1 MQKRQNLPIVCG
13 TLVVI
18 NVIVYLICTFTGDLL
33 YNIGELDA
41 VAVLRYGEYGRI
53 LSSTF
58 LHAGI
63 EHLFN
68 NMVILFFLGAMIEK
82 VTGHLQFL
90 ILYLLSG
97 IGANICSLIYK
108 VIAMERIASVGASG
122 AIFGLDGV
130 LLAWI
135 LLDRRSMPDVTPKR
149 VILMIALSLYNGFT
163 AAERG
168 QCSACGRAFDR
179 FPGRG
184 IALYDKKAKKKSRGV
199 DLNINIYYGGRGIID
214 DPTIY
219 VINKMQEVLEELRVH
234 VERYNL
240 YDGKTNITTL
250 PQTLKEADGIILA
263 TTVEW
268 YGIGGYMQQFLDA
281 CWLYGDKEAI
291 AGIYMC
297 PVVMSTTYGER
308 EGKLTWLRHGRFW
321 VDCPAVE
328 SADI

>member
-135 LLDRRSMPDVTPKR
+135 LLDRRSI
-149 VILMIALSLYNGFT
+149 ILMIALSLYNGFT
-163 AAERG
+163 AQNVDNAAHVG
-168 QCSACGRAFDR
+168 GLLTGFLAG
-179 FPGRG
+179 
-184 IALYDKKAKKKSRGV
+184 ALLCMIRKQKR
-199 DLNINIYYGGRGIID
+199 NR
-214 DPTIY
+214 
-219 VINKMQEVLEELRVH
+219 EV
-234 VERYNL
+234 
-240 YDGKTNITTL
+240 
-250 PQTLKEADGIILA
+250 
-263 TTVEW
+263 
-268 YGIGGYMQQFLDA
+268 
-281 CWLYGDKEAI
+281 
-291 AGIYMC
+291 
-297 PVVMSTTYGER
+297 
-308 EGKLTWLRHGRFW
+308 
-321 VDCPAVE
+321 
-328 SADI
+328 

>member
-122 AIFGLDGV
+122 AIFGLDGG

-135 LLDRRSMPDVTPKR
+135 LLDLTPKR

-163 AAERG
+163 AQNVDNAAHVG
-168 QCSACGRAFDR
+168 GLLTGFLAG
-179 FPGRG
+179 
-184 IALYDKKAKKKSRGV
+184 ALLCMIRKQKR
-199 DLNINIYYGGRGIID
+199 NR
-214 DPTIY
+214 
-219 VINKMQEVLEELRVH
+219 EV
-234 VERYNL
+234 
-240 YDGKTNITTL
+240 
-250 PQTLKEADGIILA
+250 
-263 TTVEW
+263 
-268 YGIGGYMQQFLDA
+268 
-281 CWLYGDKEAI
+281 
-291 AGIYMC
+291 
-297 PVVMSTTYGER
+297 
-308 EGKLTWLRHGRFW
+308 
-321 VDCPAVE
+321 
-328 SADI
+328 

>member
-58 LHAGI
+58 LHAG
-63 EHLFN
+63 

-163 AAERG
+163 AQNVDNAAHVG
-168 QCSACGRAFDR
+168 GLLTGFAAG
-179 FPGRG
+179 
-184 IALYDKKAKKKSRGV
+184 ALLCALRRRKR
-199 DLNINIYYGGRGIID
+199 NR
-214 DPTIY
+214 
-219 VINKMQEVLEELRVH
+219 EV
-234 VERYNL
+234 
-240 YDGKTNITTL
+240 
-250 PQTLKEADGIILA
+250 
-263 TTVEW
+263 
-268 YGIGGYMQQFLDA
+268 
-281 CWLYGDKEAI
+281 
-291 AGIYMC
+291 
-297 PVVMSTTYGER
+297 
-308 EGKLTWLRHGRFW
+308 
-321 VDCPAVE
+321 
-328 SADI
+328 

>member
-68 NMVILFFLGAMIEK
+68 NMV
-82 VTGHLQFL
+82 

-163 AAERG
+163 AQNVDNAAHVG
-168 QCSACGRAFDR
+168 GLLTGFLAG
-179 FPGRG
+179 
-184 IALYDKKAKKKSRGV
+184 ALLCMIRKQKR
-199 DLNINIYYGGRGIID
+199 NR
-214 DPTIY
+214 
-219 VINKMQEVLEELRVH
+219 EV
-234 VERYNL
+234 
-240 YDGKTNITTL
+240 
-250 PQTLKEADGIILA
+250 
-263 TTVEW
+263 
-268 YGIGGYMQQFLDA
+268 
-281 CWLYGDKEAI
+281 
-291 AGIYMC
+291 
-297 PVVMSTTYGER
+297 
-308 EGKLTWLRHGRFW
+308 
-321 VDCPAVE
+321 
-328 SADI
+328 